1 MSSPPAHAPLALE
14 RELWTPEVRA
24 NPYPLYARLRKTS
37 PVSTLTR
44 PYFGTAWVLSR
55 YEDVSNALKDPRLV
69 NDRRTL
75 GGSDPFM
82 DRWWMPKTL
91 KAFQNTLIAT
101 DDPQHRRLRNLVHQ
115 AFTPRRVEDLRGK
128 VERLTADLLT
138 RAEKKPAVD
147 LRSDFALPLP
157 LTIISELLGLPEQD
171 RPRFQRAIAQV
182 FDSGEPT
189 VLNVLGKIPRAL
201 GTLRFF
207 RQLIQQRRDRAG
219 EDLLS
224 ALVAAEEQGDRL
236 SGDELIAMLFLL
248 LLAGYE
254 TTVNLIGNG
263 TLALLEHPEQLR
275 LLRDRPELIDS
286 AVEELLRFTNPVE
299 QPAPRYA
306 REDIELHGH
315 VIPRGAMVVLLLASA
330 NRDEEA
336 FPNADALDLTR
347 GPNRHVGLGY
357 GVHYCLGAPL
367 ARLEARTALL
377 ALIQRYPKL
386 RLAVPAEQLRWRN
399 SASVRGLAKLPVQ
412 LI

>member
-1 MSSPPAHAPLALE
+1 MSSPLAQPPVALE
-14 RELWTPEVRA
+14 HELWTPEVRA

-44 PYFGTAWVLSR
+44 PFFGTAWVLSR

-82 DRWWMPKTL
+82 DHWWMPKTL

-115 AFTPRRVEDLRGK
+115 AFTPRRVEELRGK
-128 VERLTADLLT
+128 VERLTADLLA
-138 RAEKKPAVD
+138 RAEQKPEVD
-147 LRSDFALPLP
+147 LLADLALPLP
-157 LTIISELLGLPEQD
+157 LTIISELLGVAEQD
-171 RPRFQRAIAQV
+171 RPRFQRAISQV
-182 FDSGEPT
+182 LDSGEPT
-189 VLNVLGKIPRAL
+189 VLKVLGKIPKAL
-201 GTLRFF
+201 GMLRFF
-207 RQLIQQRRDRAG
+207 RRLIQQRRRQPR

-224 ALVAAEEQGDRL
+224 ALVAAEEQGDHL
-236 SGDELIAMLFLL
+236 SGDELVAMLFVL

-286 AVEELLRFTNPVE
+286 AVEELLRFTNPLQ
-299 QPAPRYA
+299 QPVPRYA
-306 REDIELHGH
+306 REDIALHGH
-315 VIPRGAMVVLLLASA
+315 VIPRGATVVLMLASA
-330 NRDEEA
+330 NRDEDA
-336 FPNADALDLTR
+336 FPNADTLDLTR
-347 GPNRHVGLGY
+347 SPNRHVGFGS
-357 GVHYCLGAPL
+357 GVHFCLGAPL

-399 SASVRGLAKLPVQ
+399 SASLRGLVKLPVQ
-412 LI
+412 LT